1 MLKSMTGFGKS
12 SIVLDGRTVT
22 FEIRSLNSKLLDM
35 NLRLPSLLRDLEPE
49 IRGLVTRIAERGK
62 IDINAS
68 VEISG
73 TDLPASINK
82 PLAIAYY
89 LELQSL
95 ASELQAPDQDLFSIV
110 MKMPEITKNTREE
123 LSAEDKSL
131 LLQGVNDALKLFDEF
146 RKHEGELLEKDFSER
161 ILKILDGL
169 DQVTPYEE
177 QRNIQMRE
185 KLRNSFESFIEN
197 NNFDANRFEQ
207 EIIYYLEKLDITE
220 EKVRLKKHCDYF
232 LDTLKADDGANGRKL
247 SFVSQEIGR
256 EVNTLGSKASDAI
269 IQKIVVEMK
278 DELEKIK
285 EQLANIL

>member
-12 SIVLDGRTVT
+12 SIVLDGRTIT
-22 FEIRSLNSKLLDM
+22 FEIRSLNSKQIDM

-49 IRGLVTRIAERGK
+49 IRGLVTRVAERGK
-62 IDINAS
+62 IDINAT
-68 VEISG
+68 VDISG
-73 TDLPASINK
+73 SEQPATINR
-82 PLAIAYY
+82 PLAIAFYR
-89 LELQSL
+89 ELQSL
-95 ASELQAPDQDLFSIV
+95 AAELQAPEQDLFSIV

-123 LSAEDKSL
+123 LSSGDKAL
-131 LLQGVNDALKLFDEF
+131 LLEGITEALQLFDEF

-161 ILKILDGL
+161 IGKILDGL
-169 DQVTPYEE
+169 DLVGPHEQ
-177 QRNIQMRE
+177 QRNSQMRE
-185 KLRNSFESFIEN
+185 KLRNSLDSFVEN
-197 NNFDANRFEQ
+197 NSFDANRFEQ

-232 LDTLKADDGANGRKL
+232 LHTLKADDGANGRKL
-247 SFVSQEIGR
+247 SFISQEIGR
-256 EVNTLGSKASDAI
+256 EINTLGSKASDAN